1 MALGA
6 TIYDVRN
13 MAGEGGQY
21 RVFESRKDTVAG
33 LKNTQLVNPVNAANL
48 WTNSINF
55 ADREGGRGSKNRK
68 IM

>member
-13 MAGEGGQY
+13 GGGGGQY
-21 RVFESRKDTVAG
+21 RVFESRKDTVAA
-33 LKNTQLVNPVNAANL
+33 LKNTQLENPVNAANL
-48 WTNSINF
+48 RTNSIDF